1 MVFNMFRAEWLKI
14 AGNRWTTAFFI
25 WIFPMSAFAIMAFW
39 ILVLIGAHE
48 AREAF
53 EPITWDEALLTP
65 WTLVNNEFGR
75 WIVAAFTAFVFAGE
89 YVHGTWKNLVPRQS
103 RIVLILTKF
112 VTVGVFVLFA
122 WTLMTVI
129 VGFGLGIASDIVGTS
144 FGEFNGEI
152 FNEFIGDFSL
162 QVFITLTATL
172 IAASYAAL
180 AAMFTR
186 NTLASVFIAIL
197 LNIAETAILL
207 PLILLRLW
215 LEIDLVALYS
225 YTPGYNLANIST
237 WITQDVGISQEAR
250 DAEGQVIWAYGPHSL
265 EESLLIIAVIVIA
278 LVGFTVLR
286 FQRQDI
292 TT

>member
-1 MVFNMFRAEWLKI
+1 MINMFRAEWLKI
-14 AGNRWTTAFFI
+14 AGNRWITGFFV
-25 WIFPMSAFAIMAFW
+25 WIFPMSAFAIMALW
-39 ILVLIGAHE
+39 IVILLFSSE
-48 AREAF
+48 ARAEF
-53 EPITWDEALLTP
+53 GPTTWDEALLAP

-89 YVHGTWKNLVPRQS
+89 YVHGTWKNLVPRQP
-103 RIVLILTKF
+103 RVRLILTKF

-129 VGFGLGIASDIVGTS
+129 VGISLGIASNIAGTS
-144 FGEFNGEI
+144 FGEVNGTVFND
-152 FNEFIGDFSL
+152 FIGDFSL

-180 AAMFTR
+180 AAMFTK

-207 PLILLRLW
+207 PLLLLKAW
-215 LEIDLVALYS
+215 LDIDFIALYT

-237 WITQDVGISQEAR
+237 WVTQDNGISQEVLNE
-250 DAEGQVIWAYGPHSL
+250 EGEFLWGYSAHSL
-265 EESLLIIAVIVIA
+265 EGSLLIIAMIVIA